1 MKVDETEVTIESPK
15 DGSHY
20 KIPKDAPDEIFVQGK
35 LNSGAVVSAN
45 FRRIPFGLR
54 TVDNNGL
61 RWVITGT
68 EGEIELTT
76 PEFSK
81 SYSILLEL

>member
-1 MKVDETEVTIESPK
+1 
-15 DGSHY
+15 
-20 KIPKDAPDEIFVQGK
+20 VQGE
-35 LNSGAVVSAN
+35 LNSGAVVSVN
-45 FRRIPFGLR
+45 FRRIPFGLK
-54 TVDNNGL
+54 TVDHTGL

-68 EGEIELTT
+68 EGEVELTT